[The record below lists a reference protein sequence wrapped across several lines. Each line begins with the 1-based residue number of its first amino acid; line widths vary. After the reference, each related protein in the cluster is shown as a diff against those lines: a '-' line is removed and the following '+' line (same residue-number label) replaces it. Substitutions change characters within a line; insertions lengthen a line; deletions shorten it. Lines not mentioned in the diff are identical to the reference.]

1 MSFRFCEF
9 YGQKNLREHTLRYR
23 EWYGRRIVKIP
34 AHDRI
39 HYTTLTGI
47 NKEPCPHR
55 PGKEMC
61 NKSGGVCSLAVYQ
74 KNEDGTVRLASD
86 PGLVTLCPMRFWQN
100 YTIFREVGAFVLGTN
115 KPALIK
121 EISFLKSINKAGE
134 ISSETVGRIDMV
146 LAKVEADEKIND
158 WCALEIQAV
167 YFSGETMKKE
177 FKMIEKNPDKL
188 LFPTAIRRPDFRSSG
203 PKRLMPQLQI
213 KVPSL
218 RRWGKK
224 MAVVVDKPFYQSIAS
239 MKRETNISNAD
250 VAWFVVNYDG
260 PNGELWLNEIVL
272 TTLESSVEGLTAGVP
287 VTKKEFEKE
296 LISYLLGKKDK
307 VVRLS

>member
-1 MSFRFCEF
+1 MAKKVYESRRF
-9 YGQKNLREHTLRYR
+9 GIG
-23 EWYGRRIVKIP
+23 EWYGRRFETI
-34 AHDRI
+34 AASDRI
-39 HYTTLTGI
+39 RYATLTGI

-61 NKSGGVCSLAVYQ
+61 NKNGGVCSLATYQ
-74 KNEDGTVRLASD
+74 KDEDGAVRLVTDD

-100 YTIFREVGAFVLGTN
+100 YTVFKEVGSFVLGTD

-121 EISFLKSINKAGE
+121 EISFLRSLNKEGE
-134 ISSETVGRIDMV
+134 ISNETVGRIDMV
-146 LAKVEADEKIND
+146 LAKAETNNRIDD
-158 WCALEIQAV
+158 WCALEMQAV
-167 YFSGETMKKE
+167 YFSGESMKKE
-177 FKMIEKNPDKL
+177 FKMIEEQPAKL
-188 LFPTAIRRPDFRSSG
+188 FFPTAIRRPDFRSSG

-224 MAVVVDKPFYQSIAS
+224 MAVVVDREFYASIAP
-239 MKRETNISNAD
+239 MKEETNISNAD
-250 VAWFVVNYDG
+250 IAWFVVNYDG
-260 PNGELWLNEIVL
+260 PNGELRLDVIVL

-287 VTKKEFEKE
+287 VTKEEFERE
-296 LISYLLGKKDK
+296 LSSYLVTKNDK